1 MTATY
6 VRDLADEGLGLS
18 EIGGKGQSLAR
29 LATAGV
35 PVPHGFHIT
44 TAAYDEF
51 VAKHDLAG
59 SIQEQLA
66 ILNESAAGELIRQ
79 HLPSPPG
86 SPHTTSP
93 QRSRR
98 R

>member
-6 VRDLADEGLGLS
+6 VRNLADEGLGLS

-44 TAAYDEF
+44 TAAYD
-51 VAKHDLAG
+51 
-59 SIQEQLA
+59 
-66 ILNESAAGELIRQ
+66 
-79 HLPSPPG
+79 
-86 SPHTTSP
+86 
-93 QRSRR
+93 
-98 R
+98 